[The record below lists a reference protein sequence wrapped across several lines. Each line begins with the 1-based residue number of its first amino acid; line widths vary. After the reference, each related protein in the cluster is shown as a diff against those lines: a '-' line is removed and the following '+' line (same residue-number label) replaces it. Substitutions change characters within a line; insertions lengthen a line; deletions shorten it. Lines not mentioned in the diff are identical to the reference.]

1 MEEKLVKAQEIVD
14 QMPQD
19 KIDKEDMTGDIEK
32 GLREVRSAKPRYQA
46 MLRQAEQ
53 RTAAKT
59 VRNMLSSSDWS
70 TIYEQRDHVLKLTR
84 KSGRLSP
91 EDLSLFEND
100 PGAWAKELNQVWKE
114 QQTKAKS
121 EL

>member
-1 MEEKLVKAQEIVD
+1 MEEKLIKAQEIVD
-14 QMPQD
+14 QIMPKEQ
-19 KIDKEDMTGDIEK
+19 KEDMVGDIEE
-32 GLREVRSAKPRYQA
+32 GLREVRSAKPRYEA
-46 MLRQAEQ
+46 MLRQTEQ

-59 VRNMLSSSDWS
+59 VRNMLSSSDWN
-70 TIYEQRDHVLKLTR
+70 TVYEQRDDVLELTR
-84 KSGRLSP
+84 KSGRLSE

-114 QQTKAKS
+114 QQIKAKS